1 MPIEVRFA
9 AGAKKLNAAWIKKV
23 VARTLRAE
31 KAKRRSVSV
40 LLTNDRA
47 IRKINRE
54 YLKHDTAT
62 DVIAFGSGPGT
73 RVPAESDHLGDV
85 VVSVQTA
92 RAVSKELKIPFCEE
106 LARYLVHGTLHLLG
120 YDDEAKKDK
129 MRMEARQEHILRKL
143 LG

>member
-1 MPIEVRFA
+1 MPIEVRLA
-9 AGAKKLNAAWIKKV
+9 AGAKNLNAAWVKKV

-54 YLKHDTAT
+54 YLKHDTET
-62 DVIAFGSGPGT
+62 DVISFGSGPGT
-73 RVPAESDHLGDV
+73 RVPAESDHLGDL
-85 VVSVQTA
+85 VVSSERA
-92 RAVSKELKIPFCEE
+92 AAVSKELKIPFREE

-120 YDDEAKKDK
+120 YDDGAKKDK
-129 MRMEARQEHILRKL
+129 MRMEARQEHILREL